1 MNRDEELFL
10 VQRPSDNKW
19 DENLYWCN
27 DGEWLLD
34 PKFAIRFTKIHGIFQ
49 VGEILVE
56 NRLVTRLVPL
66 SEVPSARNPSPPNN
80 GFVVITNY
88 SGNIVCH
95 YPSTVNVE
103 HVLEQCASLNRD
115 SHPSDIPY
123 SAWKQDVGGFTR
135 LFDSMKENP
144 TRQGEKT

>member
-1 MNRDEELFL
+1 MNRDDELFL
-10 VQRPSDNKW
+10 VQLPSENKW
-19 DENLYWCN
+19 DENLYLCS
-27 DGEWLLD
+27 DGKWLQD

-49 VGEILVE
+49 VGELLVE
-56 NRLVTRLVPL
+56 KHQPTRLVPL
-66 SEVPSARNPSPPNN
+66 SDVPSARNPSPPNN

-135 LFDSMKENP
+135 LFDQTKESSA
-144 TRQGEKT
+144 RQGDKT